1 MLNNLEKGKTFMA
14 NKENGLDCHLFLCE
28 GSYVILTNNIWQ
40 IYGLCNGT
48 TLHVVDVIY
57 SDGRIYPGLSYFF
70 IVDFGNKYSGPPLFR
85 NDQDRKGW
93 IPFSTDHYEWKT

>member
-1 MLNNLEKGKTFMA
+1 MDWIVIF
-14 NKENGLDCHLFLCE
+14 FLCE